1 MSENITLSLF
11 CLILLACVAMEIPLL
26 AAMVAGLM
34 IFWLYAIYKGNSIK
48 KVLEMSW
55 QGVSTIKNILMI
67 FLLIGV
73 LTGLWRAAGT
83 IPVIIVNAVDFIMPE
98 NFLLMVFLLNCGVSV
113 LMGTSFGT
121 AATMG
126 VITMMI
132 SNAMGFDPMWTGG
145 AILSGIYFGD
155 RWSAVS
161 TSALLVATLTKTDLY
176 DNLKRMVKTAAV
188 PFIVSCIIYLGVG
201 FISETH
207 TAQIDIVSVFSE
219 SFNLDM
225 ICAMPALV
233 ILISAALRVK
243 VRKAMLMSVI
253 SALVA
258 AYYIQ
263 GESLASIF
271 NIMLLG
277 YVPHDDALKD
287 MLSGGGIISMLDTT
301 AIVCVASCYA
311 GIFAETP
318 LLKSVEDVINR
329 LSQRLSAIR
338 VTAITSV
345 IVSCIA
351 CNQTLAIMMAEQLCH
366 KLYDDKQE
374 FAVDLEDTAVVISPL
389 IPWCIAGAV
398 PLAIVGAPMTSF
410 GVAVYLYLLPI
421 YRCFG
426 GRRFDINKC

>member
-1 MSENITLSLF
+1 MPENTALSLF
-11 CLILLACVAMEIPLL
+11 CIMLLTCVAMEISLFL
-26 AAMVAGLM
+26 AMLAGLA
-34 IFWLYAIYKGNSIK
+34 IFWIYAIYKGNSIK

-83 IPVIIVNAVDFIMPE
+83 IPVIIVNATGFIIPE

-161 TSALLVATLTKTDLY
+161 TSALLVATVTKTELY
-176 DNLKRMVKTAAV
+176 DNLKCMFKTALI
-188 PFIVSCIIYLGVG
+188 PFIFSCIIYLAVG
-201 FISETH
+201 FTSTVNNV
-207 TAQIDIVSVFSE
+207 QIDVASMFTKI
-219 SFNLDM
+219 FNLHT
-225 ICAMPALV
+225 ICVLPALV
-233 ILISAALRVK
+233 ILVSAAMRVK
-243 VRKAMLMSVI
+243 VRYAMLMSI
-253 SALVA
+253 IAA
-258 AYYIQ
+258 FAIAYYVQQEDLIN
-263 GESLASIF
+263 IF
-271 NIMLLG
+271 NIMILG
-277 YVPHDDALKD
+277 YIPKDDALVD
-287 MLSGGGIISMLDTT
+287 MLSGGGVVSMLNTT

-311 GIFAETP
+311 GIFAGTP
-318 LLKSVEDVINR
+318 LLKSIEDIINKI
-329 LSQRLSAIR
+329 SQQLSAVK

-351 CNQTLAIMMAEQLCH
+351 CNQTLAIMMTNQLCC
-366 KLYDDKQE
+366 KLYKNNRE
-374 FAVDLEDTAVVISPL
+374 LAIDLEDTAVVISPL

-410 GVAVYLYLLPI
+410 LVAVFLYLLPL
-421 YRCFG
+421 YRCLWNN
-426 GRRFDINKC
+426 RKEQIC

>member
-1 MSENITLSLF
+1 MSENTALSLF
-11 CLILLACVAMEIPLL
+11 CIMLLTCVAMEIPLFL
-26 AAMVAGLM
+26 AMLAGLA
-34 IFWLYAIYKGNSIK
+34 IFWIYAIYKGNSIK
-48 KVLEMSW
+48 KVWEMSW
-55 QGVSTIKNILMI
+55 QGVNTIKNILII

-83 IPVIIVNAVDFIMPE
+83 IPVIIVNATGFIIPE

-161 TSALLVATLTKTDLY
+161 TSALLVATVTKTELY
-176 DNLKRMVKTAAV
+176 DNLRYMFKTALI
-188 PFIVSCIIYLGVG
+188 PFILSCIIYLAVG
-201 FISETH
+201 STSNVNAVEV
-207 TAQIDIVSVFSE
+207 DIASVFAKN
-219 SFNLDM
+219 FNLDFV
-225 ICAMPALV
+225 CALPALV
-233 ILISAALRVK
+233 ILVSAAMRVK
-243 VRKAMLMSVI
+243 VRYAMLMSIITAFVI
-253 SALVA
+253 
-258 AYYIQ
+258 AYYVQ
-263 GESLASIF
+263 QAGLANIF
-271 NIMLLG
+271 NIMILG
-277 YVPHDDALKD
+277 YVPQDDALRD
-287 MLSGGGIISMLDTT
+287 MLSGGGVVSMLNTT

-311 GIFAETP
+311 GIFAGTP
-318 LLKSVEDVINR
+318 LLKSIEDIINKI
-329 LSQRLSAIR
+329 SQQLSAVK

-351 CNQTLAIMMAEQLCH
+351 CNQTLAIMMTNQLCC
-366 KLYDDKQE
+366 KLYKDNRE
-374 FAVDLEDTAVVISPL
+374 LAIDLEDTAVVISPL

-410 GVAVYLYLLPI
+410 LVAVFLYLLPL
-421 YRCFG
+421 YRCLWNN
-426 GRRFDINKC
+426 RKEQLC

>member
-1 MSENITLSLF
+1 MSENTALSLF
-11 CLILLACVAMEIPLL
+11 CIMLLTCVAMEIPLFL
-26 AAMVAGLM
+26 AMLAGLA
-34 IFWLYAIYKGNSIK
+34 IFWIYTIYKGNSIK

-55 QGVSTIKNILMI
+55 QGVSTVKNILII

-83 IPVIIVNAVDFIMPE
+83 IPVIIVNATGFIIPE

-113 LMGTSFGT
+113 FMGTSFGT

-161 TSALLVATLTKTDLY
+161 TSALLVATVTKTELY
-176 DNLKRMVKTAAV
+176 DNLKCMFKTALI
-188 PFIVSCIIYLGVG
+188 PFIFSCIIYLAVG
-201 FISETH
+201 FTSNVNNVQMDVASMFTKI
-207 TAQIDIVSVFSE
+207 
-219 SFNLDM
+219 FNLHI
-225 ICAMPALV
+225 ICVLPALV
-233 ILISAALRVK
+233 ILVSAAMKVK
-243 VRKAMLMSVI
+243 VRYAMLMSI
-253 SALVA
+253 IAA
-258 AYYIQ
+258 FAIAYYVQQEDLIN
-263 GESLASIF
+263 IF
-271 NIMLLG
+271 NIMILG
-277 YVPHDDALKD
+277 YIPKDDALVD
-287 MLSGGGIISMLDTT
+287 MLSGGGVVSMLNTT

-311 GIFAETP
+311 GIFAGTP
-318 LLKSVEDVINR
+318 LLKSIEDIINKI
-329 LSQRLSAIR
+329 SQQLSAVK

-351 CNQTLAIMMAEQLCH
+351 CNQTLAIMMTNQLCC
-366 KLYDDKQE
+366 KLYKNNRE
-374 FAVDLEDTAVVISPL
+374 LAIDLEDTAVVISPL

-410 GVAVYLYLLPI
+410 LVAVFLYLLPL
-421 YRCFG
+421 YRCLWNN
-426 GRRFDINKC
+426 RKEQIC